1 MADDLELSAFE
12 KELIRRL
19 RALSFEQRQRI
30 SRAILRLQREQGVVP
45 TDDREKPGPGQ
56 SSGPLWNMAP
66 DEIAEL
72 RRSLAEAEEA
82 PPDEDE

>member
-45 TDDREKPGPGQ
+45 TDDREKPGPGH

-66 DEIAEL
+66 DEIADV
-72 RRSLAEAEEA
+72 RRSLAEAEENKS
-82 PPDEDE
+82 DEDE